1 MSSGATA
8 APLTRRTVGAT
19 ARAAGRELGWGLRGV
34 RADQAHRRD
43 RARRIAD
50 PALRADALAA
60 IAAKRSVT
68 NGAAFFWTLP
78 PQRSAALHRLLL
90 AFQTL
95 ANLLDVLS
103 ERDAAQAD
111 AAPRPWVLAIGDAVD
126 PGAPPRRPGGLDG
139 GGGDYLDALVAAC
152 RDGCAALP
160 AFAAVRP
167 VLARE
172 AGNARALDLEHDP
185 DPVRRHAALRAF
197 AEERLAGT
205 ELEWFELTAGASSM
219 LTVIVTLALAADAR
233 TTAADAEDAVAAY
246 RTIAA
251 LSALLDNYIDQFEDR
266 GSWVNNY
273 LELYPSPEAAVAR
286 LGTLIER
293 SLAAAAALRDGD
305 RHVVLVATMVAMFLT
320 SRSVTEGPA
329 AASTRALLARSGPL
343 TRALVGP
350 LLAWRRV
357 HRFMEG

>member
-1 MSSGATA
+1 MSSGA
-8 APLTRRTVGAT
+8 APLTRGTLGAT

-50 PALRADALAA
+50 PAFRADALAA
-60 IAAKRSVT
+60 IVAKRSVT

-78 PQRSAALHRLLL
+78 PRRSPELHRLLL

-103 ERDAAQAD
+103 ERDAAQAS
-111 AAPRPWVLAIGDAVD
+111 AAPRPWVLAIGDAVA
-126 PGAPPRRPGGLDG
+126 PGAPPRRPESLDG
-139 GGGDYLDALVAAC
+139 GGYLGALVDAC

-167 VLARE
+167 VLERE

-185 DPVRRHAALRAF
+185 DPARRHAALRAF
-197 AEERLAGT
+197 AEARFGESDLA
-205 ELEWFELTAGASSM
+205 WFELTAGASSM
-219 LTVIVTLALAADAR
+219 LTVIVTLALAADPR
-233 TTAADAEDAVAAY
+233 TTAAGAEDAVAAY

-273 LELYPSPEAAVAR
+273 LEHYPSPEAAVER

-350 LLAWRRV
+350 LLAWRRI